1 MSRISRRQL
10 FQFAGSTLATLGLSQ
25 LNFHQQA
32 DRYGK
37 VLAASTSRKLALLV
51 GVNTYAEKPLA
62 GCVNDVA
69 LQYYLLVHRFGFSPQ
84 DIQVVTDADATRQ
97 GILEAF
103 EEHLIA
109 QAKPGD
115 VVVFHYSG
123 HGSQV
128 ADPDP
133 IAPNPDGSGLNGTFV
148 PVDAGLPQGYP
159 DEGGMVDDIMG
170 HTLFLLMSA
179 LQTENVTAVLDSC
192 FSGGA
197 TREDFR
203 IRSRDGGNKIQISPA
218 EKAYQE
224 QWLSK
229 LDWTPAD
236 FVDRYRQGVA
246 KGVVLAATNP
256 RQYALETTINGF
268 VAGRFTH
275 LLTEYLW
282 RETATPERAIAY
294 TRSQISPNLNQT
306 PLVEV
311 QTGSSNGTQPL
322 YFLEPPNPTANAV
335 VTAVYVARAATAQE
349 ELAEL
354 WLGGL
359 DSVGFSQLEVGTVFV
374 GVGGSG
380 KVILRSRRGLVAQA
394 IVEEEVETGMPLR
407 MISVQ

>member
-1 MSRISRRQL
+1 MPHLSRRQ
-10 FQFAGSTLATLGLSQ
+10 FVQFAGSTLATLGLSQ
-25 LNFHQQA
+25 LNFQRNA

-51 GVNTYAEKPLA
+51 GVDTYADSPLK
-62 GCVNDVA
+62 GCVNDVT

-84 DIQVVTDADATRQ
+84 DILVVSDEKATRQ

-123 HGSQV
+123 HGSRV
-128 ADPDP
+128 ADPNP
-133 IAPNPDGSGLNGTFV
+133 IIPNVDGNGLNGTFV
-148 PVDAGLPQGYP
+148 PVDAILPQGYP
-159 DEGGMVDDIMG
+159 EVGGMVSDIMG

-197 TREDFR
+197 TRNDYR
-203 IRSRDGGNKIQISPA
+203 VRSRSGGNKIQIAPA

-224 QWLSK
+224 TWLSR
-229 LDWTPAD
+229 LDWTPEE

-246 KGVVLAATNP
+246 KGVVLAATN
-256 RQYALETTINGF
+256 RWQLANEKTINGF
-268 VAGRFTH
+268 VAGLFTH
-275 LLTEYLW
+275 SLTEYLW
-282 RETATPERAIAY
+282 RETATPESAIAY
-294 TRSQISPNLNQT
+294 TRSLIAPDLKQA
-306 PLVEV
+306 PLAEI
-311 QTGSSNGTQPL
+311 QAGSHYDTQSL
-322 YFLEPPNPTANAV
+322 YFLDLPNPWANAV
-335 VTAVYVARAATAQE
+335 VTEVEGDRAQ
-349 ELAEL
+349 L

-359 DSVGFSQLEVGTVFV
+359 DGASFGKLEEGTTFV

-380 KVILRSRRGLVAQA
+380 KVTMRSRQGLVAEVT
-394 IVEEEVETGMPLR
+394 VEEAVTEGTLLR
-407 MISVQ
+407 LGT